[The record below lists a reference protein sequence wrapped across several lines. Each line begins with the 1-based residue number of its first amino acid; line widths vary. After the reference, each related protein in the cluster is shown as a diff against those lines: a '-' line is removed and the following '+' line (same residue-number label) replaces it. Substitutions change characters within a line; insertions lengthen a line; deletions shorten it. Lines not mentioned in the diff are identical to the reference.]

1 MRPVHISGRLVNL
14 GGVPLPDQTVA
25 LIATTRGALPWLFT
39 VKTRGDGTFAL
50 GANHGEYT
58 LHVDGVWVFP
68 DAPKK
73 IDATTDNRI
82 ELGDV
87 VIEEFVE
94 PIVEFAPQRLGRIE

>member
-1 MRPVHISGRLVNL
+1 
-14 GGVPLPDQTVA
+14 
-25 LIATTRGALPWLFT
+25 
-39 VKTRGDGTFAL
+39 L